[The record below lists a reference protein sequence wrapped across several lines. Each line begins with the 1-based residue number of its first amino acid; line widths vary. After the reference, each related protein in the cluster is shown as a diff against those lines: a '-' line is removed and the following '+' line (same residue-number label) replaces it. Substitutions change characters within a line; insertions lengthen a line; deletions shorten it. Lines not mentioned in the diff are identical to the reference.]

1 MRVLIAPDD
10 FKGTLS
16 AVEAAAAI
24 AAGWRSRAPDD
35 VLTLIPMSDGG
46 PGFVSAV
53 STVLGGDIAPVGV
66 RGPLGETAIGMVLM
80 LGDTGYVESAHGCGL
95 ALVHPE
101 RRDAR
106 AATSYGVGQLIAAAI
121 DSGARKIVV
130 GLGGTASSD
139 GGAGLLAALGATARD
154 AAGVPVP
161 LDAGGAALAR
171 AATVDLAPA
180 RARVGDVE
188 IVAASDVDSP
198 LLGARGAAR
207 GFAAQKGAD
216 DAAVEEL
223 EAALTSY
230 SRAIGRQA
238 DGKDPAVA
246 LGAGA
251 GGGLGYGLMLLG
263 AQRVPGIKTVMQII
277 GMEAAIGASDLVVT
291 GEGCFDWQSLRG
303 KVVSGVAAAA
313 LDQGRPVVVLAGRVE
328 VGKREYVA
336 LGVTEAHA
344 THADGTLPATSADA
358 ARALADRA
366 ARVAA
371 QWSRPSA

>member
-16 AVEAAAAI
+16 AVEAAEAI
-24 AAGWRSRAPDD
+24 AIGWRSHAPDD
-35 VLTLIPMSDGG
+35 TLTLIPMSDGG
-46 PGFVSAV
+46 PGFVRAV
-53 STVLGGDIAPVGV
+53 STVLGGDIAPVGL
-66 RGPLGETAIGMVLM
+66 RGPMGETAIGMVLM
-80 LGDTGYVESAHGCGL
+80 VDGTGYVESAHGCGL
-95 ALVHPE
+95 ALVHPD

-121 DSGARKIVV
+121 DSGARRIVV
-130 GLGGTASSD
+130 GLGGTASTD
-139 GGAGLLAALGATARD
+139 GGAGMLAALGATARD
-154 AAGVPVP
+154 AAGSPIA
-161 LDAGGAALAR
+161 LEAGGAALAGVV
-171 AATVDLAPA
+171 TVDLAPA
-180 RARVGDVE
+180 RARVADVE
-188 IVAASDVDSP
+188 IVVASDVDSP
-198 LLGARGAAR
+198 LLGSRGAAR

-216 DAAVEEL
+216 DAAVAEL

-251 GGGLGYGLMLLG
+251 GGGLGYGLMLLDG
-263 AQRVPGIKTVMQII
+263 RRVPGIETVM
-277 GMEAAIGASDLVVT
+277 GVLGLEAAIGASDLVIT

-313 LDQGRPVVVLAGRVE
+313 LNQGRPVVVLAGRVE

-336 LGVTEAHA
+336 LGITEAHA
-344 THADGTLPATSADA
+344 ASADGDVPATPAEA
-358 ARALADRA
+358 ARALAERA
-366 ARVAA
+366 ARVAS
-371 QWSRPSA
+371 QWSR

>member
-16 AVEAAAAI
+16 AVEAAEAI
-24 AAGWRSRAPDD
+24 AIGWRLHAPDD
-35 VLTLIPMSDGG
+35 TLTLIPMSDGG
-46 PGFVSAV
+46 PGFVRAV
-53 STVLGGDIAPVGV
+53 STVLGGDIAPVGL
-66 RGPLGETAIGMVLM
+66 RGPMGETAIGMVLM
-80 LGDTGYVESAHGCGL
+80 VDDTGYVESAHGCGL
-95 ALVHPE
+95 ALVHPD

-121 DSGARKIVV
+121 DSGARRIVV
-130 GLGGTASSD
+130 GLGGTASTD
-139 GGAGLLAALGATARD
+139 GGAGMLAALGATARD
-154 AAGVPVP
+154 AAGSPIA
-161 LDAGGAALAR
+161 LEAGGAALAGVV
-171 AATVDLAPA
+171 TVDLAPA
-180 RARVGDVE
+180 RARVADVE
-188 IVAASDVDSP
+188 IVVASDVDSP
-198 LLGARGAAR
+198 LLGSRGAAR

-238 DGKDPAVA
+238 DGKNPAVA

-263 AQRVPGIKTVMQII
+263 GRRVPGIETVM
-277 GMEAAIGASDLVVT
+277 GVLGLEAAIGVSDLVIT

-313 LDQGRPVVVLAGRVE
+313 LNQGRPVVVLAGRVE

-336 LGVTEAHA
+336 LGITEAHA
-344 THADGTLPATSADA
+344 ASADGDVPATPAEA
-358 ARALADRA
+358 ARALAERA
-366 ARVAA
+366 ARVAS
-371 QWSRPSA
+371 QWSR

>member
-16 AVEAAAAI
+16 AVEAAEAI
-24 AAGWRSRAPDD
+24 AAGWRSHAPDD
-35 VLTLIPMSDGG
+35 TLTLIPMSDGG
-46 PGFVSAV
+46 PGFVRAV
-53 STVLGGDIAPVGV
+53 STVLGGDIAPVGL
-66 RGPLGETAIGMVLM
+66 RGPMGETAIGMVLM
-80 LGDTGYVESAHGCGL
+80 VDGAGYVESAHGCGL
-95 ALVHPE
+95 ALVHSD
-101 RRDAR
+101 RRNAR

-121 DSGARKIVV
+121 DSGARRIVV
-130 GLGGTASSD
+130 GLGGTASTD
-139 GGAGLLAALGATARD
+139 GGAGMLAALGATARD
-154 AAGVPVP
+154 AAGVPVA
-161 LDAGGAALAR
+161 LDAGGAALADVV
-171 AATVDLAPA
+171 TVDLAPA

-188 IVAASDVDSP
+188 IVVASDVDSP
-198 LLGARGAAR
+198 LLGSRGAAR

-216 DAAVEEL
+216 DAAVDEL
-223 EAALTSY
+223 EAALSSY

-263 AQRVPGIKTVMQII
+263 GRRVPGIETVM
-277 GMEAAIGASDLVVT
+277 GVLGLETAIGESDLVIT

-303 KVVSGVAAAA
+303 KVVTGVAAAA

-336 LGVTEAHA
+336 LGITEAHA
-344 THADGTLPATSADA
+344 ASADGDVPATAAEA
-358 ARALADRA
+358 ARALAERA
-366 ARVAA
+366 ARVAS
-371 QWSRPSA
+371 QWSR

>member
-16 AVEAAAAI
+16 AVEAAEAI
-24 AAGWRSRAPDD
+24 AIGWRLHAPDD
-35 VLTLIPMSDGG
+35 TLTLIPMSDGG
-46 PGFVSAV
+46 PGFVRAV
-53 STVLGGDIAPVGV
+53 STVLGGDIAPVGL
-66 RGPLGETAIGMVLM
+66 RGPMGETAIGMVLM
-80 LGDTGYVESAHGCGL
+80 VDGTGYVESAHGCGL
-95 ALVHPE
+95 ALVHPD

-121 DSGARKIVV
+121 DSGARRIVV
-130 GLGGTASSD
+130 GLGGTASTD
-139 GGAGLLAALGATARD
+139 GGAGMLAALGATARD
-154 AAGVPVP
+154 AAGSPIA
-161 LDAGGAALAR
+161 LEAGGAALAGVV
-171 AATVDLAPA
+171 TVDLAPA
-180 RARVGDVE
+180 RARVADVE
-188 IVAASDVDSP
+188 IVVASDVDSP
-198 LLGARGAAR
+198 LLGSRGAAR

-216 DAAVEEL
+216 DAAVEQL

-230 SRAIGRQA
+230 SRAIGRRA

-263 AQRVPGIKTVMQII
+263 GRRVPGIETVM
-277 GMEAAIGASDLVVT
+277 GVLGLEAAIGASDLVIT

-313 LDQGRPVVVLAGRVE
+313 LNQGRPVVVLAGRVE

-336 LGVTEAHA
+336 LGITEAHA
-344 THADGTLPATSADA
+344 ASADGDVPATPAEA
-358 ARALADRA
+358 ARALAERA
-366 ARVAA
+366 ARVAS
-371 QWSRPSA
+371 QWSR

>member
-16 AVEAAAAI
+16 AVEAAEAI
-24 AAGWRSRAPDD
+24 AIGWRLHAPDD
-35 VLTLIPMSDGG
+35 TLTLIPMSDGG
-46 PGFVSAV
+46 PGFVRAV
-53 STVLGGDIAPVGV
+53 STVLGGDIAPVGL
-66 RGPLGETAIGMVLM
+66 RGPMGETAIGMVLM
-80 LGDTGYVESAHGCGL
+80 VDDTGYVESAHGCGL
-95 ALVHPE
+95 ALVHPD

-121 DSGARKIVV
+121 DSGARRIVV
-130 GLGGTASSD
+130 GLGGTASTD
-139 GGAGLLAALGATARD
+139 GGAGMLAALGATARD
-154 AAGVPVP
+154 AAGSPIA
-161 LDAGGAALAR
+161 LEAGGAALADVV
-171 AATVDLAPA
+171 TVDLAPA
-180 RARVGDVE
+180 RARVADVE
-188 IVAASDVDSP
+188 IVVASDVDSP
-198 LLGARGAAR
+198 LLGSRGAAR

-216 DAAVEEL
+216 DAAVEQL

-230 SRAIGRQA
+230 SRAIGRRA

-263 AQRVPGIKTVMQII
+263 GRRVPGIETVM
-277 GMEAAIGASDLVVT
+277 GVLGLEAAIGASDLVIT

-313 LDQGRPVVVLAGRVE
+313 LHQGRPVVVLAGRVE

-336 LGVTEAHA
+336 LGITEAHA
-344 THADGTLPATSADA
+344 ASADGDVPATPAEA
-358 ARALADRA
+358 ARALAERA
-366 ARVAA
+366 ARVAS
-371 QWSRPSA
+371 QWSR

>member
-16 AVEAAAAI
+16 AVEAAEAI
-24 AAGWRSRAPDD
+24 SIGWRLHAPDD
-35 VLTLIPMSDGG
+35 TLTLIPMSDGG
-46 PGFVSAV
+46 PGFVRAV
-53 STVLGGDIAPVGV
+53 STVLGGDIAPVGL
-66 RGPLGETAIGMVLM
+66 RGPMGETAIGMVLM
-80 LGDTGYVESAHGCGL
+80 VDGTGYVESAHGCGL
-95 ALVHPE
+95 ALVHPD

-121 DSGARKIVV
+121 DSGARRIVV
-130 GLGGTASSD
+130 GLGGTASTD
-139 GGAGLLAALGATARD
+139 GGAGMLAALGATARD
-154 AAGVPVP
+154 AAGAPVA
-161 LDAGGAALAR
+161 LEAGGAALADV
-171 AATVDLAPA
+171 ATVDLAPA
-180 RARVGDVE
+180 RARVADVE
-188 IVAASDVDSP
+188 IVVASDVDSP
-198 LLGARGAAR
+198 LLGSRGAAR

-238 DGKDPAVA
+238 DGKNPAVA

-263 AQRVPGIKTVMQII
+263 GRRVPGIETVM
-277 GMEAAIGASDLVVT
+277 GVLGLEAAIGVSDLVIT

-313 LDQGRPVVVLAGRVE
+313 LNQGRPVVVLAGRVE

-336 LGVTEAHA
+336 LGITEAHA
-344 THADGTLPATSADA
+344 ASADGDVPATPAEA
-358 ARALADRA
+358 ARALAERA
-366 ARVAA
+366 ARVAS
-371 QWSRPSA
+371 QWSR

>member
-1 MRVLIAPDD
+1 VRVLIAPDD

-16 AVEAAAAI
+16 AVEAAEAI
-24 AAGWRSRAPDD
+24 AIGWRSHAPDD
-35 VLTLIPMSDGG
+35 TLTLIPMSDGG
-46 PGFVSAV
+46 PGFVRAV
-53 STVLGGDIAPVGV
+53 STVLGGDIAPVGL
-66 RGPLGETAIGMVLM
+66 RGPMGETAIGMVLM
-80 LGDTGYVESAHGCGL
+80 VDDTGYVESAHGCGL
-95 ALVHPE
+95 ALVHPD

-121 DSGARKIVV
+121 DSGARRIVV
-130 GLGGTASSD
+130 GLGGTASTD
-139 GGAGLLAALGATARD
+139 GGAGMLAALGATARD
-154 AAGVPVP
+154 AAGSPIA
-161 LDAGGAALAR
+161 LEAGGAALAGVV
-171 AATVDLAPA
+171 TVDLAPA
-180 RARVGDVE
+180 RARVADVE
-188 IVAASDVDSP
+188 IVVASDVDSP
-198 LLGARGAAR
+198 LLGSRGAAR

-230 SRAIGRQA
+230 SRAIGRRA

-263 AQRVPGIKTVMQII
+263 GRRVPGIETVM
-277 GMEAAIGASDLVVT
+277 GVLGLEAAIGVSDLVIT

-313 LDQGRPVVVLAGRVE
+313 LNQGRPVVVLAGRVE

-336 LGVTEAHA
+336 LGITEAHA
-344 THADGTLPATSADA
+344 ASADGDVPATPAEA
-358 ARALADRA
+358 ARALAERA
-366 ARVAA
+366 ARVAS
-371 QWSRPSA
+371 QWSR

>member
-16 AVEAAAAI
+16 AVEAAEAI
-24 AAGWRSRAPDD
+24 SIGWRLHAPDD
-35 VLTLIPMSDGG
+35 TLTLIPMSDGG
-46 PGFVSAV
+46 PGFVRAV
-53 STVLGGDIAPVGV
+53 STVLGGDIAPVGL
-66 RGPLGETAIGMVLM
+66 RGPMGETAIGMVLM
-80 LGDTGYVESAHGCGL
+80 VDDTGYVESAHGCGL
-95 ALVHPE
+95 ALVHPD

-121 DSGARKIVV
+121 DSGARRIVV
-130 GLGGTASSD
+130 GLGGTASTD
-139 GGAGLLAALGATARD
+139 GGAGMLAALGATARD
-154 AAGVPVP
+154 AAGSPIA
-161 LDAGGAALAR
+161 LEAGGAALADVV
-171 AATVDLAPA
+171 TVDLAPA
-180 RARVGDVE
+180 RARVADVE
-188 IVAASDVDSP
+188 IVVASDVDSP
-198 LLGARGAAR
+198 LLGSRGAAR

-216 DAAVEEL
+216 DAAVEQL

-230 SRAIGRQA
+230 SRAIGRRA

-263 AQRVPGIKTVMQII
+263 GRRVPGIETVM
-277 GMEAAIGASDLVVT
+277 GVLGLEAAIGVSDLVIT

-313 LDQGRPVVVLAGRVE
+313 LNQGRPVVVLAGRVE

-336 LGVTEAHA
+336 LGITEAHA
-344 THADGTLPATSADA
+344 ASADGDVPATPAEA
-358 ARALADRA
+358 ARALAERA
-366 ARVAA
+366 ARVAS
-371 QWSRPSA
+371 QWSR

>member
-16 AVEAAAAI
+16 AVEAAEAI
-24 AAGWRSRAPDD
+24 AIGWRSHAPDD
-35 VLTLIPMSDGG
+35 TLTLIPMSDGG
-46 PGFVSAV
+46 PGFVRAV
-53 STVLGGDIAPVGV
+53 STVLGGDIAPVGL
-66 RGPLGETAIGMVLM
+66 RGPMGETAIGMVLM
-80 LGDTGYVESAHGCGL
+80 VDGTGYVESAHGCGL
-95 ALVHPE
+95 ALVHPD

-121 DSGARKIVV
+121 DSGARRIVV
-130 GLGGTASSD
+130 GLGGTASTD
-139 GGAGLLAALGATARD
+139 GGAGMLAALGATARD
-154 AAGVPVP
+154 AAGSPIA
-161 LDAGGAALAR
+161 LEAGGAALAGVV
-171 AATVDLAPA
+171 TVDLAPA
-180 RARVGDVE
+180 RARVADVE
-188 IVAASDVDSP
+188 IVVASDVDSP
-198 LLGARGAAR
+198 LLGSRGAAR

-216 DAAVEEL
+216 DAAVEQL

-230 SRAIGRQA
+230 SRAIGRRA

-263 AQRVPGIKTVMQII
+263 GRRVPGIETVM
-277 GMEAAIGASDLVVT
+277 GVLGLEAAIGVSDLVIT

-313 LDQGRPVVVLAGRVE
+313 LHQGRPVVVLAGRVE

-336 LGVTEAHA
+336 LGITEAHA
-344 THADGTLPATSADA
+344 ASADGDVPATPAEA
-358 ARALADRA
+358 ARALAERA
-366 ARVAA
+366 ARVAS
-371 QWSRPSA
+371 QWSR

>member
-16 AVEAAAAI
+16 AVEAAEAI
-24 AAGWRSRAPDD
+24 AAGWRSHAPDD
-35 VLTLIPMSDGG
+35 TLTLIPMSDGG
-46 PGFVSAV
+46 PGFVRAV
-53 STVLGGDIAPVGV
+53 STVLGGDIAPVGL
-66 RGPLGETAIGMVLM
+66 RGPMGETAIGMVLM
-80 LGDTGYVESAHGCGL
+80 VDGAGYVESAHGCGL
-95 ALVHPE
+95 ALVHSD
-101 RRDAR
+101 RRNAR

-121 DSGARKIVV
+121 DSGARRIVV
-130 GLGGTASSD
+130 GLGGTASTD
-139 GGAGLLAALGATARD
+139 GGAGMLAALGATARD
-154 AAGVPVP
+154 AAGVPVA
-161 LDAGGAALAR
+161 LDAGGAALADVV
-171 AATVDLAPA
+171 TVDLAPA

-188 IVAASDVDSP
+188 IVVASDVDSP
-198 LLGARGAAR
+198 LLGSRGAAR

-216 DAAVEEL
+216 EAAVDQL
-223 EAALTSY
+223 EAALASY

-263 AQRVPGIKTVMQII
+263 GRRVPGIETVM
-277 GMEAAIGASDLVVT
+277 GVLGLETAIGESDLVIT

-303 KVVSGVAAAA
+303 KVVTGVAAAA

-336 LGVTEAHA
+336 LGITEAHA
-344 THADGTLPATSADA
+344 ASADGDVPATAAEA
-358 ARALADRA
+358 ARALAERA
-366 ARVAA
+366 ARVAS
-371 QWSRPSA
+371 QWSR

>member
-16 AVEAAAAI
+16 AVEAAEAI
-24 AAGWRSRAPDD
+24 SIGWRLHAPDD
-35 VLTLIPMSDGG
+35 TLTLIPMSDGG
-46 PGFVSAV
+46 PGFVRAV
-53 STVLGGDIAPVGV
+53 STVLGGDIAPVGL
-66 RGPLGETAIGMVLM
+66 RGPMGETAIGMVLM
-80 LGDTGYVESAHGCGL
+80 VDGTGYVESAHGCGL
-95 ALVHPE
+95 ALVHPD

-121 DSGARKIVV
+121 DSGARRIVV
-130 GLGGTASSD
+130 GLGGTASTD
-139 GGAGLLAALGATARD
+139 GGAGMLAALGATARD
-154 AAGVPVP
+154 AAGSPIA
-161 LDAGGAALAR
+161 LEAGGAALAGVV
-171 AATVDLAPA
+171 TVDLAPA
-180 RARVGDVE
+180 RARVADVE
-188 IVAASDVDSP
+188 IVVASDVDSP
-198 LLGARGAAR
+198 LLGSRGAAR

-216 DAAVEEL
+216 DAAVEQL

-230 SRAIGRQA
+230 SRAIGRRA

-263 AQRVPGIKTVMQII
+263 GRRVPGIETVM
-277 GMEAAIGASDLVVT
+277 GVLGLEAAIGVSDLVIT

-313 LDQGRPVVVLAGRVE
+313 LNQGRPVVVLAGRVE

-336 LGVTEAHA
+336 LGITEAHA
-344 THADGTLPATSADA
+344 ASADGDVPATPAEA
-358 ARALADRA
+358 ARALAERA
-366 ARVAA
+366 ARVAS
-371 QWSRPSA
+371 QWSR

>member
-16 AVEAAAAI
+16 AVEAAEAI
-24 AAGWRSRAPDD
+24 AIGWRLHAPDD
-35 VLTLIPMSDGG
+35 TLTLIPMSDGG
-46 PGFVSAV
+46 PGFVRAV
-53 STVLGGDIAPVGV
+53 STVLGGDIAPVGL
-66 RGPLGETAIGMVLM
+66 RGPMGETAIGMVLM
-80 LGDTGYVESAHGCGL
+80 VDDTGYVESAHGCGL
-95 ALVHPE
+95 ALVHPD

-121 DSGARKIVV
+121 DSGAQRIVV
-130 GLGGTASSD
+130 GLGGTASTD
-139 GGAGLLAALGATARD
+139 GGAGMLAALGATARD
-154 AAGVPVP
+154 AAGAPVA
-161 LDAGGAALAR
+161 LEAGGAALADV
-171 AATVDLAPA
+171 ATVDLAPA
-180 RARVGDVE
+180 RARVADVE
-188 IVAASDVDSP
+188 IVVASDVDSP
-198 LLGARGAAR
+198 LLGSRGAAR

-216 DAAVEEL
+216 DAAVEQL

-230 SRAIGRQA
+230 SRAIGRRA

-263 AQRVPGIKTVMQII
+263 GRRVPGIETVM
-277 GMEAAIGASDLVVT
+277 GVLGLEAAIGVSDLVIT

-313 LDQGRPVVVLAGRVE
+313 LNQGRPVVVLAGRVE

-336 LGVTEAHA
+336 LGITEAHA
-344 THADGTLPATSADA
+344 ASADGDVPATPAEA
-358 ARALADRA
+358 ARALAERA
-366 ARVAA
+366 ARVAS
-371 QWSRPSA
+371 QWSR

>member
-16 AVEAAAAI
+16 AVEAAEAI
-24 AAGWRSRAPDD
+24 AIGWRSHAPDD
-35 VLTLIPMSDGG
+35 TLTLIPMSDGG
-46 PGFVSAV
+46 PGFVRAV
-53 STVLGGDIAPVGV
+53 STVLGGDIAPVGL
-66 RGPLGETAIGMVLM
+66 RGPMGETAIGMVLM
-80 LGDTGYVESAHGCGL
+80 VDDTGYVESAHGCGL
-95 ALVHPE
+95 ALVHPD

-121 DSGARKIVV
+121 DSGARRIVV
-130 GLGGTASSD
+130 GLGGTASTD
-139 GGAGLLAALGATARD
+139 GGAGMLAALGATARD
-154 AAGVPVP
+154 AAGSPIA
-161 LDAGGAALAR
+161 LEAGGAALAGVV
-171 AATVDLAPA
+171 TVDLAPA
-180 RARVGDVE
+180 RARVADVE
-188 IVAASDVDSP
+188 IVVASDVDSP
-198 LLGARGAAR
+198 LLGSRGAAR

-230 SRAIGRQA
+230 SRAIGRRA

-263 AQRVPGIKTVMQII
+263 GRRVPGIETVM
-277 GMEAAIGASDLVVT
+277 GVLGLEAAIGVSDLVIT

-313 LDQGRPVVVLAGRVE
+313 LNQGRPVVVLAGRVE

-336 LGVTEAHA
+336 LGITEAHA
-344 THADGTLPATSADA
+344 ASADGDVPATPAEA
-358 ARALADRA
+358 ARALAERA
-366 ARVAA
+366 ARVAS
-371 QWSRPSA
+371 QWSR

>member
-16 AVEAAAAI
+16 AVEAAEAI
-24 AAGWRSRAPDD
+24 AIGWRSHAPDD
-35 VLTLIPMSDGG
+35 TLTLIPMSDGG
-46 PGFVSAV
+46 PGFVRAV
-53 STVLGGDIAPVGV
+53 STVLGGDIAPVGL
-66 RGPLGETAIGMVLM
+66 RGPMGETAIGMVLM
-80 LGDTGYVESAHGCGL
+80 VDDTGYVESAHGCGL
-95 ALVHPE
+95 ALVHPD

-121 DSGARKIVV
+121 DSGARRIVV
-130 GLGGTASSD
+130 GLGGTASTD
-139 GGAGLLAALGATARD
+139 GGAGMLAALGATARD
-154 AAGVPVP
+154 AAGSPIA
-161 LDAGGAALAR
+161 LEAGGAALADV
-171 AATVDLAPA
+171 ATVNLAPA
-180 RARVGDVE
+180 RARVADVE
-188 IVAASDVDSP
+188 IVVASDVDSP
-198 LLGARGAAR
+198 LLGSRGAAR

-230 SRAIGRQA
+230 SRAIGRRA

-263 AQRVPGIKTVMQII
+263 GRRVPGIETVM
-277 GMEAAIGASDLVVT
+277 GVLGLEAAIGVSDLVIT

-313 LDQGRPVVVLAGRVE
+313 LNQGRPVVVLAGRVE

-336 LGVTEAHA
+336 LGITEAHA
-344 THADGTLPATSADA
+344 ASADGDVPATPAEA
-358 ARALADRA
+358 ARALAERA
-366 ARVAA
+366 ARVAS
-371 QWSRPSA
+371 QWSR

>member
-16 AVEAAAAI
+16 AVEAAEAI
-24 AAGWRSRAPDD
+24 SIGWRLHAPDD
-35 VLTLIPMSDGG
+35 TLTLIPMSDGG
-46 PGFVSAV
+46 PGFVRAV
-53 STVLGGDIAPVGV
+53 STVLGGDIAPVGL
-66 RGPLGETAIGMVLM
+66 RGPMGETAIGMVLM
-80 LGDTGYVESAHGCGL
+80 VDDTGYVESAHGCGL
-95 ALVHPE
+95 ALVHPD

-121 DSGARKIVV
+121 DSGARRIVV
-130 GLGGTASSD
+130 GLGGTASTD
-139 GGAGLLAALGATARD
+139 GGAGMLAALGATARD
-154 AAGVPVP
+154 AAGAPVA
-161 LDAGGAALAR
+161 LEAGGAALADVV
-171 AATVDLAPA
+171 TVDLAPA
-180 RARVGDVE
+180 RARVADVE
-188 IVAASDVDSP
+188 IVVASDVDSP
-198 LLGARGAAR
+198 LLGSRGAAR

-216 DAAVEEL
+216 DAAVEQL

-230 SRAIGRQA
+230 SRAIGRRA

-263 AQRVPGIKTVMQII
+263 GRRVPGIETVM
-277 GMEAAIGASDLVVT
+277 GVLGLEAAIGVSDLVIT

-313 LDQGRPVVVLAGRVE
+313 LNQGRPVVVLAGRVE

-336 LGVTEAHA
+336 LGITEAHA
-344 THADGTLPATSADA
+344 ASADGDVPATPAEA
-358 ARALADRA
+358 ARALAERA
-366 ARVAA
+366 ARVAS
-371 QWSRPSA
+371 QWSR

>member
-16 AVEAAAAI
+16 AVEAAEAI
-24 AAGWRSRAPDD
+24 SIGWRLHAPDD
-35 VLTLIPMSDGG
+35 TLTLIPMSDGG
-46 PGFVSAV
+46 PGFVRAV
-53 STVLGGDIAPVGV
+53 STVLGGDIAPVGL
-66 RGPLGETAIGMVLM
+66 RGPMGETAIGMVLM
-80 LGDTGYVESAHGCGL
+80 VDDTGYVESAHGCGL
-95 ALVHPE
+95 ALVHPD

-121 DSGARKIVV
+121 DSGARRIVV
-130 GLGGTASSD
+130 GLGGTASTD
-139 GGAGLLAALGATARD
+139 GGAGMLAALGATARD
-154 AAGVPVP
+154 AAGSPIA
-161 LDAGGAALAR
+161 LEAGGAALAGVV
-171 AATVDLAPA
+171 TVDLAPA
-180 RARVGDVE
+180 RARVADVE
-188 IVAASDVDSP
+188 IVVASDVDSP
-198 LLGARGAAR
+198 LLGSRGAAR

-216 DAAVEEL
+216 DAAVEQL

-238 DGKDPAVA
+238 DGKNPAVA

-263 AQRVPGIKTVMQII
+263 GRRVPGIETVM
-277 GMEAAIGASDLVVT
+277 GVLGLEAAIGVSDLVIT

-313 LDQGRPVVVLAGRVE
+313 LNQGRPVVVLAGRVE

-336 LGVTEAHA
+336 LGITEAHA
-344 THADGTLPATSADA
+344 ASADGDVPATPAEA
-358 ARALADRA
+358 ARALAERA
-366 ARVAA
+366 ARVAS
-371 QWSRPSA
+371 QWSR

>member
-16 AVEAAAAI
+16 AVEAAEAI
-24 AAGWRSRAPDD
+24 AAGWRSHAPDD
-35 VLTLIPMSDGG
+35 TLTLIPMSDGG
-46 PGFVSAV
+46 PGFVRAV
-53 STVLGGDIAPVGV
+53 STVLGGDIAPVGL
-66 RGPLGETAIGMVLM
+66 RGPMGETAIGMVLM
-80 LGDTGYVESAHGCGL
+80 VDGAGYVESAHGCGL
-95 ALVHPE
+95 ALVHPD

-121 DSGARKIVV
+121 DSGARRIVV
-130 GLGGTASSD
+130 GLGGTASTD
-139 GGAGLLAALGATARD
+139 GGAGMLAALGATAHD
-154 AAGVPVP
+154 AAGAPVA
-161 LDAGGAALAR
+161 LDAGGAALADVV
-171 AATVDLAPA
+171 TVDLAPA

-188 IVAASDVDSP
+188 IVVASDVDSP
-198 LLGARGAAR
+198 LLGSRGAAR
-207 GFAAQKGAD
+207 GFAAQKGAA
-216 DAAVEEL
+216 DAAVDEL
-223 EAALTSY
+223 EAALSSY

-263 AQRVPGIKTVMQII
+263 GRRVPGIETVM
-277 GMEAAIGASDLVVT
+277 GVLGLETAIGESDLVIT

-303 KVVSGVAAAA
+303 KVVTGVAAAA

-336 LGVTEAHA
+336 LGITEAHA
-344 THADGTLPATSADA
+344 ASADGDVPATAAEA
-358 ARALADRA
+358 ARALAERA
-366 ARVAA
+366 ARVAS
-371 QWSRPSA
+371 QWSR

>member
-16 AVEAAAAI
+16 AVEAAEAI
-24 AAGWRSRAPDD
+24 AIGWRLHAPDD
-35 VLTLIPMSDGG
+35 TLTLIPMSDGG
-46 PGFVSAV
+46 PGFVRAV
-53 STVLGGDIAPVGV
+53 STVLGGDIAPVGL
-66 RGPLGETAIGMVLM
+66 RGPMGETAIGMVLM
-80 LGDTGYVESAHGCGL
+80 VDGTGYVESAHGCGL
-95 ALVHPE
+95 ALVHPD

-121 DSGARKIVV
+121 DSGARRIVV
-130 GLGGTASSD
+130 GLGGTASTD
-139 GGAGLLAALGATARD
+139 GGAGMLAALGATARD
-154 AAGVPVP
+154 AAGAPIA
-161 LDAGGAALAR
+161 LEAGGAALAGVV
-171 AATVDLAPA
+171 TVDLAPA
-180 RARVGDVE
+180 RARVADVE
-188 IVAASDVDSP
+188 IVVASDVDSP
-198 LLGARGAAR
+198 LLGSRGAAR

-238 DGKDPAVA
+238 DGKNPAVA

-263 AQRVPGIKTVMQII
+263 GRRVPGIETVM
-277 GMEAAIGASDLVVT
+277 GVLGLEAAIGVSDLVIT

-313 LDQGRPVVVLAGRVE
+313 LNQGRPVVVLAGRVE

-336 LGVTEAHA
+336 LGITEAHA
-344 THADGTLPATSADA
+344 ASADGDVPATPAEA
-358 ARALADRA
+358 ARALAERA
-366 ARVAA
+366 ARVAS
-371 QWSRPSA
+371 QWSR

>member
-16 AVEAAAAI
+16 AVEAAEAI
-24 AAGWRSRAPDD
+24 ATGWRSHAPDD
-35 VLTLIPMSDGG
+35 TLTLIPMSDGG
-46 PGFVSAV
+46 PGFVRAV
-53 STVLGGDIAPVGV
+53 STVLGGDIAPVGL
-66 RGPLGETAIGMVLM
+66 RGPMGETAIGMVLM
-80 LGDTGYVESAHGCGL
+80 VDGTGYVESAHGCGL
-95 ALVHPE
+95 ALVHPD

-121 DSGARKIVV
+121 DSGAQRIVV
-130 GLGGTASSD
+130 GLGGTASTD
-139 GGAGLLAALGATARD
+139 GGAGMLAALGATARD
-154 AAGVPVP
+154 AAGAPVA
-161 LDAGGAALAR
+161 LEAGGAALADVV
-171 AATVDLAPA
+171 TVDLAPA
-180 RARVGDVE
+180 RARVADVE
-188 IVAASDVDSP
+188 IVVASDVDSP
-198 LLGARGAAR
+198 LLGSRGAAR

-216 DAAVEEL
+216 DAAVEQL

-238 DGKDPAVA
+238 DGKNPAVA

-263 AQRVPGIKTVMQII
+263 GRRVPGIETVM
-277 GMEAAIGASDLVVT
+277 GVLGLEAAIGVSDLVIT

-336 LGVTEAHA
+336 LGITEAHA
-344 THADGTLPATSADA
+344 ASADGDVPATPAEA
-358 ARALADRA
+358 ARALAERA
-366 ARVAA
+366 ARVAS
-371 QWSRPSA
+371 QWSR

>member
-16 AVEAAAAI
+16 AVEAAEAI
-24 AAGWRSRAPDD
+24 AIGWRLHAPDD
-35 VLTLIPMSDGG
+35 TLTLIPMSDGG
-46 PGFVSAV
+46 PGFVRAV
-53 STVLGGDIAPVGV
+53 STVLGGDIAPVGL
-66 RGPLGETAIGMVLM
+66 RGPMGETAIGMVLM
-80 LGDTGYVESAHGCGL
+80 VDDTGYVESAHGCGL
-95 ALVHPE
+95 ALVHPD

-121 DSGARKIVV
+121 DSGARRIVV
-130 GLGGTASSD
+130 GLGGTASTD
-139 GGAGLLAALGATARD
+139 GGAGMLAALGATARD
-154 AAGVPVP
+154 AAGSPIA
-161 LDAGGAALAR
+161 LEAGGAALAGVV
-171 AATVDLAPA
+171 TVDLAPA
-180 RARVGDVE
+180 RARVADVE
-188 IVAASDVDSP
+188 IVVASDVDSP
-198 LLGARGAAR
+198 LLGSRGAAR

-238 DGKDPAVA
+238 DGKNPAVA

-263 AQRVPGIKTVMQII
+263 GRRVPGIETVM
-277 GMEAAIGASDLVVT
+277 GVLGLEAAIGASDLVIT

-313 LDQGRPVVVLAGRVE
+313 LNQGRPVVVLAGRVE

-336 LGVTEAHA
+336 LGITEAHA
-344 THADGTLPATSADA
+344 ASADGDVPATPAEA
-358 ARALADRA
+358 ARALAERA
-366 ARVAA
+366 ARVAS
-371 QWSRPSA
+371 QWSR

>member
-16 AVEAAAAI
+16 AVEAAEAI
-24 AAGWRSRAPDD
+24 SIGWRLHAPDD
-35 VLTLIPMSDGG
+35 TLTLIPMSDGG
-46 PGFVSAV
+46 PGFVRAV
-53 STVLGGDIAPVGV
+53 STVLGGDIAPVGL
-66 RGPLGETAIGMVLM
+66 RGPMGETAIGMVLM
-80 LGDTGYVESAHGCGL
+80 VDDTGYVESAHGCGL
-95 ALVHPE
+95 ALVHPD

-121 DSGARKIVV
+121 DSGARRIVV
-130 GLGGTASSD
+130 GLGGTASTD
-139 GGAGLLAALGATARD
+139 GGAGMLAALGATARD
-154 AAGVPVP
+154 AAGSPIA
-161 LDAGGAALAR
+161 LEAGGAALAGVV
-171 AATVDLAPA
+171 TVDLAPA
-180 RARVGDVE
+180 RARVADVE
-188 IVAASDVDSP
+188 IVVASDVDSP
-198 LLGARGAAR
+198 LLGSRGAAR

-216 DAAVEEL
+216 DAAVEQL

-230 SRAIGRQA
+230 SRAIGRRA

-263 AQRVPGIKTVMQII
+263 GRRVPGIETVM
-277 GMEAAIGASDLVVT
+277 GVLGLEAAIGVSDLVIT

-313 LDQGRPVVVLAGRVE
+313 LNQGRPVVVLAGRVE

-336 LGVTEAHA
+336 LGITEAHA
-344 THADGTLPATSADA
+344 ASADGDVPATPAEA
-358 ARALADRA
+358 ARALAERA
-366 ARVAA
+366 ARVAS
-371 QWSRPSA
+371 QWSR

>member
-16 AVEAAAAI
+16 AVEAAEAI
-24 AAGWRSRAPDD
+24 AAGWRSHAPDD
-35 VLTLIPMSDGG
+35 TLTLIPLSDGG
-46 PGFVSAV
+46 PGFVRAV
-53 STVLGGDIAPVGV
+53 STVLGGDIAPVGL
-66 RGPLGETAIGMVLM
+66 RGPMGETAIGMVLM
-80 LGDTGYVESAHGCGL
+80 VDGAGYVESAHGCGL
-95 ALVHPE
+95 ALVHSD
-101 RRDAR
+101 RRNAR

-121 DSGARKIVV
+121 DSGARRIVV
-130 GLGGTASSD
+130 GLGGTASTD
-139 GGAGLLAALGATARD
+139 GGAGMLAALGATARD
-154 AAGVPVP
+154 AAGVPVA
-161 LDAGGAALAR
+161 LDAGGAALADVV
-171 AATVDLAPA
+171 TVDLAPA

-188 IVAASDVDSP
+188 IVVASDVDSP
-198 LLGARGAAR
+198 LLGSRGAAR

-216 DAAVEEL
+216 DAAVDEL
-223 EAALTSY
+223 EAALSSY

-263 AQRVPGIKTVMQII
+263 GRRVPGIETVM
-277 GMEAAIGASDLVVT
+277 GVLGLETAIGESDLVIT

-303 KVVSGVAAAA
+303 KVVTGVAAAA

-336 LGVTEAHA
+336 LGITEAHA
-344 THADGTLPATSADA
+344 ASADGDVPATPAEA
-358 ARALADRA
+358 ARALAERA
-366 ARVAA
+366 ARVAS
-371 QWSRPSA
+371 QWSR

>member
-16 AVEAAAAI
+16 AVEAAEAI

-35 VLTLIPMSDGG
+35 TLTLIPMSDGG
-46 PGFVSAV
+46 PGFVRAV
-53 STVLGGDIAPVGV
+53 STVLGGDMAPVGL
-66 RGPLGETAIGMVLM
+66 RGPMGETAIGMVLM
-80 LGDTGYVESAHGCGL
+80 VDGTGYVESAHGCGL
-95 ALVHPE
+95 ALVHPD

-121 DSGARKIVV
+121 DSGARRIVV
-130 GLGGTASSD
+130 GLGGTASTD
-139 GGAGLLAALGATARD
+139 GGAGMLAALGATARD
-154 AAGVPVP
+154 ASGAPVA
-161 LDAGGAALAR
+161 LDAGGAALTDVV
-171 AATVDLAPA
+171 TVDLAPA

-188 IVAASDVDSP
+188 IVVASDVDSP
-198 LLGARGAAR
+198 LLGSRGAAR

-216 DAAVEEL
+216 DADVEQL
-223 EAALTSY
+223 EAALASY

-263 AQRVPGIKTVMQII
+263 GRRVPGIETVMGIL
-277 GMEAAIGASDLVVT
+277 GLEAAIGVSDLVIT

-336 LGVTEAHA
+336 LGITEAHA
-344 THADGTLPATSADA
+344 ASADGTVPATPAEA
-358 ARALADRA
+358 ARALAERA
-366 ARVAA
+366 ARVAG
-371 QWSRPSA
+371 QWSR

>member
-16 AVEAAAAI
+16 AVEAAEAI
-24 AAGWRSRAPDD
+24 AIGWRLHAPDD
-35 VLTLIPMSDGG
+35 TLTLIPMSDGG
-46 PGFVSAV
+46 PGFVRAV
-53 STVLGGDIAPVGV
+53 STVLGGDIAPVGL
-66 RGPLGETAIGMVLM
+66 RGPMGETAIGMVLM
-80 LGDTGYVESAHGCGL
+80 VDGTGYVESAHGCGL
-95 ALVHPE
+95 ALVHPD

-121 DSGARKIVV
+121 DSGARRIVV
-130 GLGGTASSD
+130 GLGGTASTD
-139 GGAGLLAALGATARD
+139 GGAGMLAALGATARD
-154 AAGVPVP
+154 AAGAPIA
-161 LDAGGAALAR
+161 LEAGGAALADV
-171 AATVDLAPA
+171 ATVNLAPA
-180 RARVGDVE
+180 RARVADVE
-188 IVAASDVDSP
+188 IVVASDVDSP
-198 LLGARGAAR
+198 LLGSRGAAR

-216 DAAVEEL
+216 DAAVEQL

-230 SRAIGRQA
+230 SRAIGRRA

-263 AQRVPGIKTVMQII
+263 GRRVPGIETVM
-277 GMEAAIGASDLVVT
+277 GVLGLEAAIGVSDLVIT

-313 LDQGRPVVVLAGRVE
+313 LNQGRPVVVLAGRVE

-336 LGVTEAHA
+336 LGITEAHA
-344 THADGTLPATSADA
+344 ASADGDVPATPAEA
-358 ARALADRA
+358 ARALAERA
-366 ARVAA
+366 ARVAS
-371 QWSRPSA
+371 QWSR

>member
-16 AVEAAAAI
+16 AVEAAEAI
-24 AAGWRSRAPDD
+24 AIGWRSHAPDD
-35 VLTLIPMSDGG
+35 TLTLIPMSDGG
-46 PGFVSAV
+46 PGFVRAV
-53 STVLGGDIAPVGV
+53 STVLGGDIAPVGL
-66 RGPLGETAIGMVLM
+66 RGPMGETAIGMVLM
-80 LGDTGYVESAHGCGL
+80 VDGMGYVESAHGCGL
-95 ALVHPE
+95 ALVHPD

-121 DSGARKIVV
+121 DSGARRIVV
-130 GLGGTASSD
+130 GLGGTASTD
-139 GGAGLLAALGATARD
+139 GGAGMLAALGATARD
-154 AAGVPVP
+154 AAGAPVA
-161 LDAGGAALAR
+161 LEAGGAALADV
-171 AATVDLAPA
+171 ATVDLAPA
-180 RARVGDVE
+180 RARVADVE
-188 IVAASDVDSP
+188 IVVASDVDSP
-198 LLGARGAAR
+198 LLGSRGAAR

-230 SRAIGRQA
+230 SRAIGRRA

-263 AQRVPGIKTVMQII
+263 GRRVPGIETVM
-277 GMEAAIGASDLVVT
+277 GVLGLEAAIGVSDLVIT

-313 LDQGRPVVVLAGRVE
+313 LNQGRPVVVLAGRVE

-336 LGVTEAHA
+336 LGITEAHA
-344 THADGTLPATSADA
+344 ASADGDVPATPAAA
-358 ARALADRA
+358 ARALAERA
-366 ARVAA
+366 ARVAS
-371 QWSRPSA
+371 QWSR

>member
-16 AVEAAAAI
+16 AVEAAEAI
-24 AAGWRSRAPDD
+24 AIGWRLHAPDD
-35 VLTLIPMSDGG
+35 TLTLIPMSDGG
-46 PGFVSAV
+46 PGFVRAV
-53 STVLGGDIAPVGV
+53 STVLGGDIAPVGL
-66 RGPLGETAIGMVLM
+66 RGPMGETAIGMVLM
-80 LGDTGYVESAHGCGL
+80 VDGTGYVESAHGCGL
-95 ALVHPE
+95 ALVHPD

-121 DSGARKIVV
+121 DSGARRIVV
-130 GLGGTASSD
+130 GLGGTASTD
-139 GGAGLLAALGATARD
+139 GGAGMLAALGATARD
-154 AAGVPVP
+154 AAGAPIA
-161 LDAGGAALAR
+161 LEAGGAALADV
-171 AATVDLAPA
+171 ATVNLAPA
-180 RARVGDVE
+180 RARVADVE
-188 IVAASDVDSP
+188 IVVASDVDSP
-198 LLGARGAAR
+198 LLGSRGAAR

-230 SRAIGRQA
+230 SRAIGRRA

-263 AQRVPGIKTVMQII
+263 GRRVPGIETVM
-277 GMEAAIGASDLVVT
+277 GVLGLEAAIGVSDLVIT

-313 LDQGRPVVVLAGRVE
+313 LNQGRPVVVLAGRVE

-336 LGVTEAHA
+336 LGITEAHA
-344 THADGTLPATSADA
+344 ASADGDVPATPAEA
-358 ARALADRA
+358 ARALAERA
-366 ARVAA
+366 ARVAS
-371 QWSRPSA
+371 QWSR

>member
-16 AVEAAAAI
+16 AVEAAEAI
-24 AAGWRSRAPDD
+24 AIGWRSHAPDD
-35 VLTLIPMSDGG
+35 TLTLIPMSDGG
-46 PGFVSAV
+46 PGFVRAV
-53 STVLGGDIAPVGV
+53 STVLGGDIAPVGL
-66 RGPLGETAIGMVLM
+66 RGPMGETAIGMVLM
-80 LGDTGYVESAHGCGL
+80 VDGTGYVESAHGCGL
-95 ALVHPE
+95 ALVHPD

-121 DSGARKIVV
+121 DSGARRIVV
-130 GLGGTASSD
+130 GLGGTASTD
-139 GGAGLLAALGATARD
+139 GGAGMLAALGATARD
-154 AAGVPVP
+154 AAGSPIA
-161 LDAGGAALAR
+161 LEAGGAALAGVV
-171 AATVDLAPA
+171 TVDLAPA
-180 RARVGDVE
+180 RARVADVE
-188 IVAASDVDSP
+188 IVVASDVDSP
-198 LLGARGAAR
+198 LLGSRGAAR

-230 SRAIGRQA
+230 SRAIGRRA

-263 AQRVPGIKTVMQII
+263 GRRVPGIETVM
-277 GMEAAIGASDLVVT
+277 GVLGLEAAIGVSDLVIT

-313 LDQGRPVVVLAGRVE
+313 LNQGRPVVVLAGRVE

-336 LGVTEAHA
+336 LGITEAHA
-344 THADGTLPATSADA
+344 ASADGDVPATPAEA
-358 ARALADRA
+358 ARALAERA
-366 ARVAA
+366 ARVAS
-371 QWSRPSA
+371 QWSR

>member
-16 AVEAAAAI
+16 AVEAAEAI
-24 AAGWRSRAPDD
+24 SIGWRLHAPDD
-35 VLTLIPMSDGG
+35 TLTLIPMSDGG
-46 PGFVSAV
+46 PGFVRAV
-53 STVLGGDIAPVGV
+53 STVLGGDIAPVGL
-66 RGPLGETAIGMVLM
+66 RGPMGETAIGMVLM
-80 LGDTGYVESAHGCGL
+80 VDGTGYVESAHGCGL
-95 ALVHPE
+95 ALVHPD

-121 DSGARKIVV
+121 DSGARRIVV
-130 GLGGTASSD
+130 GLGGTASTD
-139 GGAGLLAALGATARD
+139 GGAGMLAALGATARD
-154 AAGVPVP
+154 AAGSPIA
-161 LDAGGAALAR
+161 LEAGGAALAGVV
-171 AATVDLAPA
+171 TVDLAPA
-180 RARVGDVE
+180 RARVADVE
-188 IVAASDVDSP
+188 IVVASDVDSP
-198 LLGARGAAR
+198 LLGSRGAAR

-216 DAAVEEL
+216 DAAVEQL

-230 SRAIGRQA
+230 SRAIGRRA

-263 AQRVPGIKTVMQII
+263 GRRVPGIETVM
-277 GMEAAIGASDLVVT
+277 GVLGLEAAIGASDLVIT

-313 LDQGRPVVVLAGRVE
+313 LNQGRPVVVLAGRVE

-336 LGVTEAHA
+336 LGITEAHA
-344 THADGTLPATSADA
+344 ASADGDVPATPAEA
-358 ARALADRA
+358 ARALAERA
-366 ARVAA
+366 ARVAS
-371 QWSRPSA
+371 QWSR

>member
-16 AVEAAAAI
+16 AVEAAEAI
-24 AAGWRSRAPDD
+24 AIGWRSHAPDD
-35 VLTLIPMSDGG
+35 TLTLIPMSDGG
-46 PGFVSAV
+46 PGFVRAV
-53 STVLGGDIAPVGV
+53 STVLGGDIAPVGL
-66 RGPLGETAIGMVLM
+66 RGPMGETAIGMVLM
-80 LGDTGYVESAHGCGL
+80 VDGTGYVESAHGCGL
-95 ALVHPE
+95 ALVHPD

-121 DSGARKIVV
+121 DSGARRIVV
-130 GLGGTASSD
+130 GLGGTASTD
-139 GGAGLLAALGATARD
+139 GGAGMLAALGATARD
-154 AAGVPVP
+154 AAGSPIA
-161 LDAGGAALAR
+161 LEAGGAALAGVV
-171 AATVDLAPA
+171 TVDLAPA
-180 RARVGDVE
+180 RARVADVE
-188 IVAASDVDSP
+188 IVVASDVDSP
-198 LLGARGAAR
+198 LLGSRGAAR

-238 DGKDPAVA
+238 DGKNPAVA

-263 AQRVPGIKTVMQII
+263 GRRVPGIETVM
-277 GMEAAIGASDLVVT
+277 GVLGLEAAIGVSDLVIT

-313 LDQGRPVVVLAGRVE
+313 LNQGRPVVVLAGRVE

-336 LGVTEAHA
+336 LGITEAHA
-344 THADGTLPATSADA
+344 ASADGDVPATPAEA
-358 ARALADRA
+358 ARALAERA
-366 ARVAA
+366 ARVAS
-371 QWSRPSA
+371 QWSR

>member
-16 AVEAAAAI
+16 AVEAAEAI
-24 AAGWRSRAPDD
+24 AIGWRLHAPDD
-35 VLTLIPMSDGG
+35 TLTLIPMSDGG
-46 PGFVSAV
+46 PGFVRAV
-53 STVLGGDIAPVGV
+53 STVLGGDIAPVGL
-66 RGPLGETAIGMVLM
+66 RGPMGETAIGMVLM
-80 LGDTGYVESAHGCGL
+80 VDDTGYVESAHGCGL
-95 ALVHPE
+95 ALVHPD

-121 DSGARKIVV
+121 DSGARRIVV
-130 GLGGTASSD
+130 GLGGTASTD
-139 GGAGLLAALGATARD
+139 GGAGMLAALGATARD
-154 AAGVPVP
+154 AAGSPIA
-161 LDAGGAALAR
+161 LEAGGAALADVV
-171 AATVDLAPA
+171 TVDLAPA
-180 RARVGDVE
+180 RARVADVE
-188 IVAASDVDSP
+188 IVVASDVDSP
-198 LLGARGAAR
+198 LLGSRGAAR

-216 DAAVEEL
+216 DAAVEQL

-230 SRAIGRQA
+230 SRAIGRRA

-263 AQRVPGIKTVMQII
+263 GRRVPGIETVM
-277 GMEAAIGASDLVVT
+277 GVLGLEAAIGASDLVIT

-313 LDQGRPVVVLAGRVE
+313 LNQGRPVVVLAGRVE

-336 LGVTEAHA
+336 LGITEAHA
-344 THADGTLPATSADA
+344 ASADGDVPATPAEA
-358 ARALADRA
+358 ARALAERA
-366 ARVAA
+366 ARVAS
-371 QWSRPSA
+371 QWSR

>member
-16 AVEAAAAI
+16 AVEAAEAI
-24 AAGWRSRAPDD
+24 AAGWRSHAPDD
-35 VLTLIPMSDGG
+35 TLTLIPMSDGG
-46 PGFVSAV
+46 PGFVRAV
-53 STVLGGDIAPVGV
+53 STVLGGDIAPVGL
-66 RGPLGETAIGMVLM
+66 RGPMGETAIGMVLM
-80 LGDTGYVESAHGCGL
+80 VDGAGYVESAHGCGL
-95 ALVHPE
+95 ALVHPD
-101 RRDAR
+101 RRNAR

-121 DSGARKIVV
+121 DSGARRIVV
-130 GLGGTASSD
+130 GLGGTASTD
-139 GGAGLLAALGATARD
+139 GGAGMLAALGATARD
-154 AAGVPVP
+154 AAGVPVA
-161 LDAGGAALAR
+161 LDAGGAALADVV
-171 AATVDLAPA
+171 TVDLAPA

-188 IVAASDVDSP
+188 IVVASDVDSP
-198 LLGARGAAR
+198 LLGSRGAAR

-216 DAAVEEL
+216 DAAVDEL
-223 EAALTSY
+223 EAALSSY

-263 AQRVPGIKTVMQII
+263 GRRVPGIETVM
-277 GMEAAIGASDLVVT
+277 GVLGLETAIGASDLVIT

-303 KVVSGVAAAA
+303 KVVTGVAAAA

-336 LGVTEAHA
+336 LGITEAHA
-344 THADGTLPATSADA
+344 ASADGDVPATAAEA
-358 ARALADRA
+358 ARALAERA
-366 ARVAA
+366 ARVAS
-371 QWSRPSA
+371 QWSR

>member
-16 AVEAAAAI
+16 AVEAAEAI

-35 VLTLIPMSDGG
+35 TLTLIPMSDGG
-46 PGFVSAV
+46 PGFVRAV
-53 STVLGGDIAPVGV
+53 STVLGGDMAPVGL
-66 RGPLGETAIGMVLM
+66 RGPMGETAIGMVLM
-80 LGDTGYVESAHGCGL
+80 VDGTGYVESAHGCGL
-95 ALVHPE
+95 ALVHPD
-101 RRDAR
+101 RRDAG

-121 DSGARKIVV
+121 DSGARRIVV
-130 GLGGTASSD
+130 GLGGTASTD
-139 GGAGLLAALGATARD
+139 GGAGMLAALGATARD
-154 AAGVPVP
+154 ASGAPVA
-161 LDAGGAALAR
+161 LDAGGAALTDVV
-171 AATVDLAPA
+171 TVDLAPA

-188 IVAASDVDSP
+188 IVVASDVDSP
-198 LLGARGAAR
+198 LLGSRGAAR

-216 DAAVEEL
+216 DASVEQL

-251 GGGLGYGLMLLG
+251 GGGLGYALMLLG
-263 AQRVPGIKTVMQII
+263 GRRVPGIETVMGIL
-277 GMEAAIGASDLVVT
+277 GLEAAIGVSDLVIT

-313 LDQGRPVVVLAGRVE
+313 LAQGRPVVVLAGRVE

-336 LGVTEAHA
+336 LGITEAHA
-344 THADGTLPATSADA
+344 ASADGTVPATPAEA
-358 ARALADRA
+358 ARALAERA
-366 ARVAA
+366 ARVAG
-371 QWSRPSA
+371 QWSR